1 LIRYSF
7 SASFLCCDVNRLVSA
22 NLVSNII
29 CPDLSIK
36 LNGSNQQ
43 NDVNLNTSCLSLYS
57 GEEDESS
64 NLVMSD
70 EINHSSN
77 EKTDES
83 MQQYFLPIK
92 FPSNVKEWSLLFKNM
107 IDLASIDLPKA
118 ADQINR
124 LLQLY
129 TEIDNAASWIKEGH
143 HLLKTVTPPNKLTTM
158 NLVECRSRMDELIT
172 FTSSRQSRLELLRN
186 PKLFHSRLVGLLDA
200 DLKSHLSKLLKQVE
214 DLAQNCNLA
223 IASIRQHISRTS
235 FPRNHPNSKSFNS
248 STNSSGSTLTSPGTN
263 SPIQEAIES
272 ASSSSEGLNN
282 HNNKVSNSI
291 QGSNSTSYQLSQLES
306 PTSLSTPGKRYQL
319 AWKELVDTEKSY
331 VNFLQHVYDV
341 SSVCSNVLSNY
352 Y

>member
-1 LIRYSF
+1 M
-7 SASFLCCDVNRLVSA
+7 VSA

-129 TEIDNAASWIKEGH
+129 TEIDN
-143 HLLKTVTPPNKLTTM
+143 
-158 NLVECRSRMDELIT
+158 
-172 FTSSRQSRLELLRN
+172 
-186 PKLFHSRLVGLLDA
+186 
-200 DLKSHLSKLLKQVE
+200 
-214 DLAQNCNLA
+214 
-223 IASIRQHISRTS
+223 
-235 FPRNHPNSKSFNS
+235 
-248 STNSSGSTLTSPGTN
+248 
-263 SPIQEAIES
+263 
-272 ASSSSEGLNN
+272 
-282 HNNKVSNSI
+282 
-291 QGSNSTSYQLSQLES
+291 
-306 PTSLSTPGKRYQL
+306 
-319 AWKELVDTEKSY
+319 
-331 VNFLQHVYDV
+331 V
-341 SSVCSNVLSNY
+341 SSVTFYIYNIVINCSFMFLVFLLSLLNY
-352 Y
+352 LPKLCIQWLYIYIIIPNNRKRYGLYIKDQNLYLEYFPHI